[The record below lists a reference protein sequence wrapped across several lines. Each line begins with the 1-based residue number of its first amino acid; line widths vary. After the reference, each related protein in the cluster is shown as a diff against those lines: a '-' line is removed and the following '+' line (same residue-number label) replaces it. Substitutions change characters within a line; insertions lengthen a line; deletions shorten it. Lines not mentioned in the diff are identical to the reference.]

1 MRSWGMIFFLAV
13 ALSIYGLINFY
24 ILKREWQ
31 ATASLRTAR
40 SFIFSLSLFLAL
52 AYPLGR
58 FVERI
63 LPGGFTEL
71 FDRVGSFYLVVM
83 FYAFLI
89 LLMVD
94 LLRLGN
100 AFFSFFPKAITS
112 HPQKAGLITFS
123 VVIGLVFAIS
133 IGGAINA
140 AHPRLRTL
148 DIVIDKPAGAG
159 TLRELKIVMASDF
172 HLGTTNRNAWLE
184 KVVNKINALNPDIV
198 VLPGD
203 VVDMY
208 VPRGG
213 VEEMIA
219 TLQKISAPLGVFSV
233 TGNHEYYGGLEK
245 NLEYLAK
252 AGVRVLQDEALKING
267 DFYLIGRKDRTALSF
282 KENRKT
288 LKEILSAVD
297 SQLPL
302 ILLDHQPYRIGEAEE
317 AKIDL
322 QLSGH
327 THAGQLFPLNLIN
340 KMIWEKHWGYLRKGQ
355 SQYYVSCGVGT
366 WGPPVRTGSNPEIIE
381 IRLTFNQGK
390 NPN

>member
-1 MRSWGMIFFLAV
+1 MIFFLAV
-13 ALSIYGLINFY
+13 VLSIYGLINFY
-24 ILKREWQ
+24 ILRREWQ
-31 ATASLRTAR
+31 ATASLEVAR
-40 SFIFSLSLFLAL
+40 SFIFALSLFLVL

-58 FVERI
+58 FAERI
-63 LPGGFTEL
+63 FPGGFTE
-71 FDRVGSFYLVVM
+71 FVDRIGSFYLVVM
-83 FYAFLI
+83 LYSLFFILI
-89 LLMVD
+89 ID
-94 LLRLGN
+94 ILRLGN
-100 AFFSFFPKAITS
+100 AFFSFFPKAITT
-112 HPQKAGLITFS
+112 HPQKAGLVTFYIVS
-123 VVIGLVFAIS
+123 GLVFAIT

-140 AHPRLRTL
+140 VRPQIRTL
-148 DIVIDKPAGAG
+148 DLVIDKPAGLA
-159 TLRELKIVMASDF
+159 TLQDLKIVMASDF

-208 VPRGG
+208 IPRGG
-213 VEEMIA
+213 VEKMMA

-245 NLEYLAK
+245 NLQYLAK

-297 SQLPL
+297 ARLPL
-302 ILLDHQPYRIGEAEE
+302 ILLDHQPYRLAEAEE
-317 AKIDL
+317 AGIDL

-327 THAGQLFPLNLIN
+327 THAGQIFPLNLIN
-340 KMIWEKHWGYLRKGQ
+340 KLVWEKHWGYLRKEK

-366 WGPPVRTGSNPEIIE
+366 WGPPARTGSRPEIIQ
-381 IRLTFNQGK
+381 IRLTFN
-390 NPN
+390 P